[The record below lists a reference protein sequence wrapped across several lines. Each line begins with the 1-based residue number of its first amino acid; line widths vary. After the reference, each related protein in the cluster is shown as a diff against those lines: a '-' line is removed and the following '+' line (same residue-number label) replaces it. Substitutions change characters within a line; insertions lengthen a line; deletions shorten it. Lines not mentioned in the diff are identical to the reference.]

1 MKNFIKFLL
10 EANDIVPYAYPQ
22 VKGPHHKTHPV
33 GQFLQFI
40 HDELPHAGDEY
51 SIDNQI
57 REHMGGHIKRILGDD
72 PTHFTNFY
80 KGLTTDE
87 EGNNKEADLYD
98 VLYDIGRQAKDSV
111 FADMKKKSGRS
122 GVSEFDF
129 GEIHD
134 RTDSIRKHLEKEAER
149 AIVRTAK
156 TNPKFKHIDSLM
168 DIKI

>member
-1 MKNFIKFLL
+1 
-10 EANDIVPYAYPQ
+10 
-22 VKGPHHKTHPV
+22 
-33 GQFLQFI
+33 
-40 HDELPHAGDEY
+40 
-51 SIDNQI
+51 
-57 REHMGGHIKRILGDD
+57 
-72 PTHFTNFY
+72 
-80 KGLTTDE
+80 
-87 EGNNKEADLYD
+87 
-98 VLYDIGRQAKDSV
+98 V

-149 AIVRTAK
+149 AIVRTAR